1 MFNLGRVGRSRG
13 VCRRW
18 RRRGIGGRGV
28 RLDLRVGSNT
38 LIGDISNKAVV
49 VVSSVPHML
58 DPAVGKGNRVGPD
71 DITDSI
77 SRLGSVEV
85 GLGVVILDSIL
96 VSVRLPRLRSR
107 GIDRLGRISRSGC
120 IGRSWHRDRSR
131 GIGGGRRGMERKGG
145 RDKRRNWNWSW
156 CNMNRGM
163 GMSMSV
169 VMGVVTAVRTGTGHS
184 HQGTQHNNLEKIKKI
199 FKRYYCIFEWVCVVL
214 TGTVT
219 ERLDNSTKYINT

>member
-1 MFNLGRVGRSRG
+1 MFNLGRVGRCWG
-13 VCRRW
+13 LCWGWWRW
-18 RRRGIGGRGV
+18 GIGGRGV

-49 VVSSVPHML
+49 VVSGVPHML
-58 DPAVGKGNRVGPD
+58 DPAVGKGNWVGPN

-96 VSVRLPRLRSR
+96 VSVRLPRFRSR

-120 IGRSWHRDRSR
+120 IGRGWHRDWSR
-131 GIGGGRRGMERKGG
+131 GVGRGRRGMERKGG

-163 GMSMSV
+163 GMSMSM

-184 HQGTQHNNLEKIKKI
+184 HQGTQHNNLEMKKKIK
-199 FKRYYCIFEWVCVVL
+199 EVL
-214 TGTVT
+214 SLNGYV
-219 ERLDNSTKYINT
+219 